1 MGDDEVSSGD
11 RASGL
16 LAETVSLFVDMESK
30 VLDVD
35 DQFPVGEGT
44 LYNAQRQFIPS
55 KFWGNLLGNFENFE

>member
-11 RASGL
+11 RARGL
-16 LAETVSLFVDMESK
+16 VAEIVSLFVDMESE

-35 DQFPVGEGT
+35 DQFPVGDGT

-55 KFWGNLLGNFENFE
+55 KFWRDLLGNLENF